1 MAQPAHELQKR
12 IKRETLSA
20 PIARAIAELEEF
32 VLLRRGR
39 QGAVTDML
47 EFEKALHAKLMG
59 LEREVV
65 KEELEQADIDVPAIV
80 IEGTVYRRVLRAE
93 ENYQTAAGE
102 VRVMRT
108 LYKDR
113 TDEPARAVVPM
124 ELRLGLIEGRWT
136 PLAAQ
141 EALWVVAHM
150 TPKLT
155 KELFDRM
162 GNMSPSR
169 SSLDRLPKQLSERW
183 EAQREA
189 FESTIRL
196 TELVP
201 DEAATAAVSLDGV
214 MAPMNNGEGV
224 EKRAEAAASGRQT
237 KGPAGYREVGCGTV
251 SFYDEDGELL
261 RAVRLGRMPEPGK
274 ETLKGML
281 VTELGHALAQRPD
294 LRLVGLADGA
304 KDNWTFLEST
314 LAKIPSSVCILDFF
328 HAAEHINAAFGAAYG
343 DGSVQARAAFAK
355 WRTILLEDPDGTEKL
370 IRSIA
375 NLRDRHPR
383 SKVISQVLGYLR
395 SNRHRMRYAE
405 RRAEGLPIGS
415 GVVESAC
422 KMLVTQR
429 MKNSGMRWGEQG
441 GQAILTARAWCLSDR
456 FDRAWATL
464 AATYKSEVRVIAP
477 VIDLQNRYE
486 KIGNFPSV

>member
-1 MAQPAHELQKR
+1 MTQAAHASHPRTKT
-12 IKRETLSA
+12 ETLPRSISLA
-20 PIARAIAELEEF
+20 MSKIENF
-32 VLLRRGR
+32 VLERRR
-39 QGAVTDML
+39 KQGAVSDMQ
-47 EFEKALHAKLMG
+47 EFEKGLHTRVME
-59 LEREVV
+59 LEREIV
-65 KEELEQADIDVPAIV
+65 KQEMERADIDASAIV

-113 TDEPARAVVPM
+113 TDDAGRAVVPM

-141 EALWVVAHM
+141 EALWVVAQM
-150 TPKLT
+150 TPKLAD
-155 KELFDRM
+155 ELFTRM

-183 EAQREA
+183 EQQREA
-189 FESTIRL
+189 FENTVRM

-201 DEAATAAVSLDGV
+201 DDTATIAVSLDGV
-214 MAPMNNGEGV
+214 MAPMADGGAID
-224 EKRAEAAASGRQT
+224 KRADTAAQGKQT

-274 ETLKGML
+274 KTLKTML
-281 VTELGHALAQRPD
+281 VTELGHALVQRPN

-304 KDNWTFLEST
+304 KDNWTFLTST
-314 LAKIPSSVCILDFF
+314 LAMVAASVCILDFF
-328 HAAEHINAAFGAAYG
+328 HAAEHVNAAFGAAYG
-343 DGSVQARAAFAK
+343 DGSVQARSAFAK
-355 WRTILLEDPDGTEKL
+355 WRTILLDDPDGVEKL

-375 NLRDRHPR
+375 NLRDHHPR
-383 SKVISQVLGYLR
+383 SKVIAQVLGYLR

-405 RRAEGLPIGS
+405 YRAQGLPIGS

-429 MKNSGMRWGEQG
+429 MKNSGMRWGARG
-441 GQAILTARAWCLSDR
+441 GQAVLTARSWCLSDR

-464 AATYKSEVRVIAP
+464 AATYKTEVRVIAP
-477 VIDLQNRYE
+477 VIDLHGRYE
-486 KIGNFPSV
+486 KTGNFTSV

>member
-1 MAQPAHELQKR
+1 ML
-12 IKRETLSA
+12 
-20 PIARAIAELEEF
+20 ELEEF
-32 VLLRRGR
+32 ILSRRR
-39 QGAVTDML
+39 KQGPVTDML
-47 EFEKALHAKLMG
+47 DFEKTLHAKLMG

-80 IEGTVYRRVLRAE
+80 IEGAVYRQVLRAE

-113 TDEPARAVVPM
+113 TDASSRAVVPM

-155 KELFDRM
+155 EELFDRM

-183 EAQREA
+183 ESERET
-189 FESTIRL
+189 FENTVRMA
-196 TELVP
+196 ELVP
-201 DEAATAAVSLDGV
+201 DEAATVAVSLDGV
-214 MAPMNNGEGV
+214 MAPMKDGEAV
-224 EKRAEAAASGRQT
+224 QKRAQAAASGRQT

-261 RAVRLGRMPEPGK
+261 RAVRIGRMPEPSK
-274 ETLKGML
+274 ETLKAML

-314 LAKIPSSVCILDFF
+314 LAKVPSSVCTLDFF
-328 HAAEHINAAFGAAYG
+328 HAAEHVNAAFGAAYG
-343 DGSVQARAAFAK
+343 EGSVQARAAFAK
-355 WRTILLEDPDGTEKL
+355 WRTILLDDPDGIEKL

-375 NLRDRHPR
+375 NLRDKHPR
-383 SKVISQVLGYLR
+383 SKVIAQVLGYLR

-441 GQAILTARAWCLSDR
+441 GQAILTARSWCLSDR
-456 FDRAWATL
+456 FDRAWATI

-477 VIDLQNRYE
+477 VIDLHNRYE
-486 KIGNFPSV
+486 KIGDFPSV

>member
-1 MAQPAHELQKR
+1 MAQPAHASQAR
-12 IKRETLSA
+12 IKSETVTG
-20 PIARAIAELEEF
+20 PIATAIFELEEF
-32 VLLRRGR
+32 VLARRR
-39 QGAVTDML
+39 KQGAVSDML

-59 LEREVV
+59 LEREIV
-65 KEELEQADIDVPAIV
+65 KEELERADLDVPAIV

-150 TPKLT
+150 TPKHT
-155 KELFDRM
+155 KELFERL

-183 EAQREA
+183 EAQRET
-189 FESTIRL
+189 FENTVRM

-201 DEAATAAVSLDGV
+201 EEASTVAVSLDGV
-214 MAPMNNGEGV
+214 MAPMNDGEAV

-274 ETLKGML
+274 ETLKAML

-304 KDNWTFLEST
+304 KDNWSFLETT

-343 DGSVQARAAFAK
+343 DGSVQARVAFAK
-355 WRTILLEDPDGTEKL
+355 WRTVLLEDPNGTEKL

-375 NLRDRHPR
+375 NLRDKHPR
-383 SKVISQVLGYLR
+383 SKVIPQVLGYLR

-441 GQAILTARAWCLSDR
+441 GQAILTARSWCLSDR

-464 AATYKSEVRVIAP
+464 AATYQSEVRVIAP
-477 VIDLQNRYE
+477 VIDLHNRYE

>member
-1 MAQPAHELQKR
+1 MAQPAHASRGR
-12 IKRETLSA
+12 IKAETLSA
-20 PIARAIAELEEF
+20 RVSSAISEVEEF
-32 VLLRRGR
+32 VLARRR
-39 QGAVTDML
+39 KKGAVTDML
-47 EFEKALHAKLMG
+47 DFEKALHGKLMG
-59 LEREVV
+59 LERAVV
-65 KEELEQADIDVPAIV
+65 KEELEHADIDVPAIV
-80 IEGTVYRRVLRAE
+80 IEGTVYRQVLRAE

-150 TPKLT
+150 TPKRT
-155 KELFDRM
+155 KELFERM

-183 EAQREA
+183 EAEREA
-189 FESTIRL
+189 FENTVRM

-201 DEAATAAVSLDGV
+201 DEAATVAVSLDGV
-214 MAPMNNGEGV
+214 MAPMKDGEAS
-224 EKRAEAAASGRQT
+224 EKRAETAASGRQT

-261 RAVRLGRMPEPGK
+261 RAVRIGRMPEPGK
-274 ETLKGML
+274 DTLKAML
-281 VTELGHALAQRPD
+281 VSELGHALAQRPD

-314 LAKIPSSVCILDFF
+314 LAKVPSSVCTLDFF
-328 HAAEHINAAFGAAYG
+328 HAAEHVNAAFGAAYG
-343 DGSVQARAAFAK
+343 DGSVQARATFAK
-355 WRTILLEDPDGTEKL
+355 WRTILLDDPDGTDKL

-375 NLRDRHPR
+375 NLRDKHPR

-429 MKNSGMRWGEQG
+429 MKNSGMRWGEDG
-441 GQAILTARAWCLSDR
+441 GQAILTARSWCLSDR
-456 FDRAWATL
+456 FDRAWETI
-464 AATYKSEVRVIAP
+464 AATYKTEVRVIAP
-477 VIDLQNRYE
+477 VIELHRNYE